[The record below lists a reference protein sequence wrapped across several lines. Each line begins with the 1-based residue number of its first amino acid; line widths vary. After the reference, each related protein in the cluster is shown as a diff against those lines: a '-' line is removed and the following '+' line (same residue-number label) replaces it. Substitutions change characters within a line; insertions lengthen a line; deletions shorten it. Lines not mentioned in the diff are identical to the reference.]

1 MACSTYIFPAYL
13 GEIYKHTHLLRPWKN
28 TTHANGNFHV
38 MCGWFLRTFKYL
50 VLLSLLYFLS
60 SYPKIHFLCQDP
72 KMYVQT
78 ILDVHK
84 KYNALVMSA
93 FNNDAGFVAALDK
106 VCNSS
111 DTGSDT
117 GC

>member
-1 MACSTYIFPAYL
+1 MLFI
-13 GEIYKHTHLLRPWKN
+13 
-28 TTHANGNFHV
+28 
-38 MCGWFLRTFKYL
+38 
-50 VLLSLLYFLS
+50 
-60 SYPKIHFLCQDP
+60 QDP

-106 VCNSS
+106 VTLELTIISRRWNIPWWQQKSENS
-111 DTGSDT
+111 
-117 GC
+117 

>member
-1 MACSTYIFPAYL
+1 MLLPIF
-13 GEIYKHTHLLRPWKN
+13 
-28 TTHANGNFHV
+28 
-38 MCGWFLRTFKYL
+38 
-50 VLLSLLYFLS
+50 
-60 SYPKIHFLCQDP
+60 QDP

-106 VCNSS
+106 VHILFMVSFQLQCLYI
-111 DTGSDT
+111 TMV
-117 GC
+117 